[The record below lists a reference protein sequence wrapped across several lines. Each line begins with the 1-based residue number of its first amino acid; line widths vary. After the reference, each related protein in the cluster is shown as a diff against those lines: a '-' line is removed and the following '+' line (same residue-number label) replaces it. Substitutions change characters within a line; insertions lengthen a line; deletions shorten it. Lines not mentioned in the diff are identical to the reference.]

1 MTHSTYEFVRSANY
15 ADTVAASEQVA
26 WTVDEVF
33 GDRVI
38 ATAILERR
46 QELRFIIVAG
56 PSSSGKT
63 TTTNKLA
70 EHLEAGGVSGVVE
83 EIQVFATKIRTGDNK
98 EITVPNGS
106 ITSGSIV
113 NYSAKDTRRVDL
125 VFGIGYGD
133 DIAKAKN
140 ILSQIVTGDE
150 RVLKDPAPT
159 IAVAELADSSV
170 NLVCRP
176 WVKTGEYWP
185 VLFDVTE
192 RVKLE
197 FDRQDISIPFPQTD
211 IHVHQAA

>member
-1 MTHSTYEFVRSANY
+1 
-15 ADTVAASEQVA
+15 
-26 WTVDEVF
+26 
-33 GDRVI
+33 
-38 ATAILERR
+38 
-46 QELRFIIVAG
+46 
-56 PSSSGKT
+56 
-63 TTTNKLA
+63 
-70 EHLEAGGVSGVVE
+70 
-83 EIQVFATKIRTGDNK
+83 
-98 EITVPNGS
+98 VPNGS